1 MINTMINLEKIKRF
15 LLVGDATDVQDLEW
29 AVSEIERLQTERN
42 NFLHELY
49 EFRYQQGMS
58 VEDLPPRPEINK

>member
-1 MINTMINLEKIKRF
+1 MISTMINLEQIKRF

-42 NFLHELY
+42 DFLRELY